1 MRIDGNVQTQIL
13 LFFLTLP
20 LKGSDRIRD
29 HSDIEVKAH
38 ALDVSR
44 LRTTQEVTGASDLQI
59 SLSNCKTRTQISV
72 LGDRLQALVRH
83 L

>member
-29 HSDIEVKAH
+29 HSDVEVKAH
-38 ALDVSR
+38 AFDVAR
-44 LRTTQEVTGASDLQI
+44 LCTSQEVTGASDFQI
-59 SLSNCKTRTQISV
+59 SLSNRKPRAQISV
-72 LGDRLQALVRH
+72 LGNSLQALVRH